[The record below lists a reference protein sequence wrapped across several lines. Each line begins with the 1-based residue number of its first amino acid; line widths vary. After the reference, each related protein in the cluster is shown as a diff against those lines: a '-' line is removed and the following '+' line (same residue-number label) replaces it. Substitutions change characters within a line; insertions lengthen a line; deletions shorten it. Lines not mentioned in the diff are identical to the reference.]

1 MTGGGFAPLVLLG
14 RCSDERAELLVVD
27 RGPAGAAPGVRIEG
41 RLTGPRC
48 SRGTML
54 PVDVVLEPLP
64 PVPGGVALARC
75 ILTEPAYWQPDMPAL
90 YRLEARLI
98 GDGGTATAA
107 VTVGLRRG
115 GVRARSLWLEGR
127 RYVPR
132 GVHCRAL
139 PAALAEE
146 LHATSS
152 AAWIT
157 DPDES
162 SLAVAATTGVAVVAR
177 VTAAGAPAV
186 ADVAR
191 RLVDLAACPA
201 VVLAVI
207 EASLSAA
214 AVAAVVRDAGKLRGS
229 LPVAWETDGTR
240 APSSEPLPPVDALV
254 ALLPGDADPH
264 PGWRAPPAV
273 AVLAAV
279 MRGADRGE
287 VGTTRR
293 ACDGLQAKLA
303 AWGRGAETGGTTAWA
318 GYLVG

>member
-75 ILTEPAYWQPDMPAL
+75 ILTEPAYWQPDVPAL

-132 GVHCRAL
+132 GVSCPALTAGLADELRA
-139 PAALAEE
+139 AAA
-146 LHATSS
+146 

-157 DPDES
+157 DPDER
-162 SLAVAATTGVAVVAR
+162 SLALAASAGVAVVAR
-177 VTAAGAPAV
+177 LSAAGGG
-186 ADVAR
+186 DVAA
-191 RLVDLAACPA
+191 RLVDLATCPA
-201 VVLAVI
+201 VLLAVV
-207 EASLSAA
+207 AAGVPAA
-214 AVAAVVRDAGKLRGS
+214 AVAAGLAGAGKRRGS
-229 LPVAWETDGTR
+229 LPVGWEVDGTR
-240 APSSEPLPPVDALV
+240 PPSAATLPPVDALV
-254 ALLPGDADPH
+254 ALLPGGADPA
-264 PGWRAPPAV
+264 PGWRESPPVALVAAATMPHPLTPVAV
-273 AVLAAV
+273 A
-279 MRGADRGE
+279 RRECDR
-287 VGTTRR
+287 
-293 ACDGLQAKLA
+293 LQARLA
-303 AWGRGAETGGTTAWA
+303 AWGSGAGTGATVPWA